1 MRSEPFVIGVAGASC
16 SGKSSLANYLKE
28 RFRDRRP
35 SVISCDSYYRD
46 LSNIS
51 APERATRNFDNPDA
65 IQSDLLIFHLK
76 TLVSGKE
83 VFQPVYDFST
93 HTRSA
98 RSIRIIPGELI
109 IVEGIFVLYWAEIR
123 KLLNTKVFV
132 ALSEEKLLFRRMTRD
147 VMERGRTKESILE
160 QYNQS
165 VKPMMDKYV
174 LPTRVFADIL
184 VNGADPVEQSAVRVM
199 NFIRFSQ
206 KN

>member
-1 MRSEPFVIGVAGASC
+1 LRSEPFVIGVAGASC

-46 LSNIS
+46 LSNLS
-51 APERATRNFDNPDA
+51 ASERATRNFDNPDA
-65 IQSDLLIFHLK
+65 IQSDLLIFHME

-83 VFQPVYDFST
+83 VLQPVYDVST

-98 RSIRIIPGELI
+98 QSIRITPGELI
-109 IVEGIFVLYWAEIR
+109 IVEGIFVLYWSELR

-147 VMERGRTKESILE
+147 VMERGRTQESVLN

-165 VKPMMDKYV
+165 VKPMMNKYV
-174 LPTRVFADIL
+174 LPTKVFADIL
-184 VNGADPVEQSAVRVM
+184 VNGADPVEQSAARVM
-199 NFIRFSQ
+199 NFIRFSH
-206 KN
+206 KK